1 MQEVSLILGRLQHL
15 TASPALFMLLL
26 LAIVRLS
33 FTFAKKRIMES
44 SIINNKAIIAAL
56 GFAIDEGDASP
67 DVSGFDRDAF
77 LKELMEESVISASA
91 KQ

>member
-1 MQEVSLILGRLQHL
+1 
-15 TASPALFMLLL
+15 
-26 LAIVRLS
+26 
-33 FTFAKKRIMES
+33 MES
-44 SIINNKAIIAAL
+44 SIINNKAIVAAL

-77 LKELMEESVISASA
+77 LKELMEESGISASA